1 MNAEP
6 TDGYHRLAARWRRR
20 AVAAAAPARLPSVL
34 YVSYDGILEPLGE
47 SQIVAYL
54 ERLGTR
60 YAITLISFE
69 KGQDAR
75 HSRRV
80 ARMRTRLEESGI
92 RWMPLWYHKWPPIVS
107 TAFDVLLG
115 AWRGLALSLGSDL
128 RLVHSRGYV
137 PALIGLLLRRTRGV
151 AFLFDMRGFWAD
163 EKVDG
168 GQWRRDSLIYRLVK
182 RFERR
187 FFESADGI
195 ISLTWAGVAA
205 FPTLGYR
212 IRTGVPVEVI
222 PTCAD
227 LERFRPG
234 PKNPELVT
242 RLGLEG
248 HRVVGCVGTMTNW
261 YLREPMLNYLALL
274 VRRIDRIK
282 ILIVTAEDH
291 GRLRADAERSGVDP
305 RRIVLTRAEFHEM
318 PELLRLV
325 DVGLFF
331 IKVCFSKKG
340 SAATKLGEFLATG
353 VPVIINDRVGD
364 SGSIVREGRVG
375 VVLPDVTPEAF
386 EASLDAVRQVLSD
399 SEIARRCRDVAR
411 QHFDLARGVSS
422 YDGVYSRIITIRA

>member
-1 MNAEP
+1 
-6 TDGYHRLAARWRRR
+6 
-20 AVAAAAPARLPSVL
+20 
-34 YVSYDGILEPLGE
+34 
-47 SQIVAYL
+47 
-54 ERLGTR
+54 
-60 YAITLISFE
+60 
-69 KGQDAR
+69 
-75 HSRRV
+75 
-80 ARMRTRLEESGI
+80 
-92 RWMPLWYHKWPPIVS
+92 
-107 TAFDVLLG
+107 
-115 AWRGLALSLGSDL
+115 
-128 RLVHSRGYV
+128 
-137 PALIGLLLRRTRGV
+137 
-151 AFLFDMRGFWAD
+151 
-163 EKVDG
+163 
-168 GQWRRDSLIYRLVK
+168 
-182 RFERR
+182 
-187 FFESADGI
+187 
-195 ISLTWAGVAA
+195 
-205 FPTLGYR
+205 
-212 IRTGVPVEVI
+212 
-222 PTCAD
+222 
-227 LERFRPG
+227 
-234 PKNPELVT
+234 
-242 RLGLEG
+242 
-248 HRVVGCVGTMTNW
+248 RVVGCVGTMTNW

-411 QHFDLARGVSS
+411 HHFDLARGVSS